1 MLERLEGLKFYLVM
15 AALVALELAGPELGV
30 DPGTQEQIVVVLL
43 ALGGAAA
50 KDAYDRS
57 NKIGI
62 HKS

>member
-43 ALGGAAA
+43 ALGGPAAM
-50 KDAYDRS
+50 
-57 NKIGI
+57 NN
-62 HKS
+62 